1 MATTGVDDA
10 DRVYLSGRYATRDMW
25 VGPEWKGR
33 PKPGTVPPPLFPVRL
48 PDGRA
53 VIDVIADGD
62 IDEVPFPVWFQPSN
76 SGKRLGDLLWATG
89 LSTKLASRRFVDV
102 LEQIG
107 ATGYRTYE
115 VTFVDRK
122 RNPIDGYI
130 GVASTGSDPE
140 LDITHY
146 MGFQNS
152 GLYVKRH
159 VLDALLAAGVD
170 GFDVGT

>member
-1 MATTGVDDA
+1 VATTGVDDA

-25 VGPEWKGR
+25 VRPMWKG
-33 PKPGTVPPPLFPVRL
+33 KPQLGPHLL
-48 PDGRA
+48 PDGRRLT
-53 VIDVIADGD
+53 DVVADGD

-76 SGKRLGDLLWATG
+76 GGKRLGDLLWAGG
-89 LSTKLASRRFVDV
+89 LSTKLVSRRLVDV
-102 LEQIG
+102 LQQIG

-130 GVASTGSDPE
+130 GVASTGSDEE

-146 MGFQNS
+146 KGFQNT

-159 VLDALLAAGVD
+159 LLDALLSAGVD